1 MEPKALQHSSYIHLL
16 CFHYDESSLP
26 TKKQRHMKRKA
37 YVSIGHIWNI
47 VYMTYYYSKNTN
59 TFHYVKRNISHY
71 ILNIVF
77 TKGIFIIMILI
88 NVHIDAQNS
97 HSRIKEKGD
106 DILDSMSLKIGN
118 PSKCQITV
126 ICIA

>member
-1 MEPKALQHSSYIHLL
+1 
-16 CFHYDESSLP
+16 
-26 TKKQRHMKRKA
+26 MKRKA

-77 TKGIFIIMILI
+77 TKGIFIIMIPV